1 MLKTL
6 HIKNFKGLSELK
18 VNDISSVN
26 LIGGRN
32 NVGKTSLL
40 EAIFLFLD
48 RANPHMFLRL
58 HAWRGVLSVG
68 LTPEAMWA
76 PIFTSYD
83 FKHPI
88 EISVEST
95 KGEKNKLTLQIN
107 NKYIKQNIQ
116 GFSSPSFGQRPQIKT
131 DINSPPS
138 IALDV
143 TFKTENKNRKDQT
156 AHLLIESGSLGMHID
171 FMDFQPVEAIFMAAT
186 SRNSPQEDAV
196 RFGKLDLKGE
206 LEEIISF
213 IKETIEPR
221 LKSLSSIALEDQSVI
236 HAQLEGISRKIP
248 VSYMGDGMAR
258 LISIILAISNCENGF
273 IFIDEIE
280 NGIHYSVIPKIW
292 KGILKASQK
301 YNCQVFATTHSY
313 ECLESA
319 IKGIDANSHDKFRY
333 IRLERDNDKL
343 ISNTYLFEELLA
355 SIEQGWEVR

>member
-1 MLKTL
+1 MVKKLK
-6 HIKNFKGLSELK
+6 IKNFKGLSELN
-18 VNDISSVN
+18 VNDLSCVN

-40 EAIFLFLD
+40 EALFLFHD

-58 HAWRGVLSVG
+58 HGFRGVLSVG

-83 FKHPI
+83 LKHPI

-95 KGEKNKLTLQIN
+95 NGENNKLILQIN
-107 NKYIKQNIQ
+107 NKYIRQNIQ
-116 GFSSPSFGQRPQIKT
+116 GYTSFGQRPQIKT
-131 DINSPPS
+131 DINPPPS
-138 IALDV
+138 IALDI
-143 TFKTENKNRKDQT
+143 TYKNGHKKDQT
-156 AHLLIESGSLGMHID
+156 AHLLIESGSIGMHID
-171 FMDFQPVEAIFMAAT
+171 FMDFKPVETIFMAAT
-186 SRNSPQEDAV
+186 SRIGPQEDAV
-196 RFGKLDLKGE
+196 RFGKLDIKGE
-206 LEEIISF
+206 LDEIINF

-221 LKSLSSIALEDQSVI
+221 LLNLSSIALEDQSVI

-258 LISIILAISNCENGF
+258 LISIILAISNCENGS
-273 IFIDEIE
+273 ILIDEIE

-319 IKGIDANSHDKFRY
+319 IKGIDENSHDKFRY

-343 ISNTYLFEELLA
+343 ISNTYLFEELSA
-355 SIEQGWEVR
+355 SIAHGWEVR